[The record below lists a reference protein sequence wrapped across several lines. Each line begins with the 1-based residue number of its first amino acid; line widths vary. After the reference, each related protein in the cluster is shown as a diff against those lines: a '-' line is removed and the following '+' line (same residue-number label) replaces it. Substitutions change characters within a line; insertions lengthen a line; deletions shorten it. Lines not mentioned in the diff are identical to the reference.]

1 MNFADEATMLVGL
14 ILVLGLAYM
23 GVTFWSKKSGSS
35 SGGGGILGGLS
46 GGADTSAGPGGPAT
60 NAVADMALDELKD
73 KQPADQTVD
82 RATELRNRFKLEGK
96 DAEVAAK
103 VLKRMLNQDGDQNNA

>member
-46 GGADTSAGPGGPAT
+46 GGADTSVGAGGPAT
-60 NAVADMALDELKD
+60 NAVADMALDELEE
-73 KQPADQTVD
+73 KQPADKNVD
-82 RATELRNRFKLEGK
+82 RTTELRKRFKLEGK

-103 VLKRMLNQDGDQNNA
+103 VLKRMLSQDGDQNNA

>member
-46 GGADTSAGPGGPAT
+46 GGADTSAGAGGPAT

-103 VLKRMLNQDGDQNNA
+103 VLKRMLNQDGDQNKE

>member
-1 MNFADEATMLVGL
+1 MSFADEATMLVGL

-46 GGADTSAGPGGPAT
+46 GGADTSAGAGGPAT

-103 VLKRMLNQDGDQNNA
+103 VLKRMLNQDGDQNKE

>member
-1 MNFADEATMLVGL
+1 MSFADEATMLVGL

-35 SGGGGILGGLS
+35 S
-46 GGADTSAGPGGPAT
+46 AGGPAT
-60 NAVADMALDELKD
+60 NAVADMALDQLED
-73 KQPADQTVD
+73 KQPANQTVD
-82 RATELRNRFKLEGK
+82 RATELRVRFKLEGK

-103 VLKRMLNQDGDQNNA
+103 VLKRMLNQGGDQNDV